1 MSNNKG
7 KPFVLGEDNP
17 EKPEREMTDMIGC
30 PAFVVPF
37 PAEVK
42 VFNMKR
48 VEDGTLT
55 GSVDLLM
62 LGVGEM
68 VVRSMRKTTATS

>member
-1 MSNNKG
+1 
-7 KPFVLGEDNP
+7 
-17 EKPEREMTDMIGC
+17 MTDMIGC

-48 VEDGTLT
+48 VEEDGTQT
-55 GSVDLLM
+55 ESVDLLM
-62 LGVGEM
+62 RGVGEM